1 MSAVAASG
9 RCLTHLQLWDLG
21 GQSRYRSEWGRYTK
35 GSDVIIFVVDTQAP
49 EDLPTAKKE
58 LHQLLEDRELARL
71 PLLILANKIDLGPK
85 ISEPEMIKGL
95 NLDYITETNW
105 LIIPGP
111 AGSVRRAACKPSS
124 ARTFCC
130 ASSFTL
136 FSLCLVVAVSA
147 KEGTHVDR
155 ALDFLLKQSNA

>member
-1 MSAVAASG
+1 MKVSEQRSSTASG
-9 RCLTHLQLWDLG
+9 SSTATPCPCCGGMDAFSLCLLWLPLVALRVTHLQLWDLG

-105 LIIPGP
+105 LIIPGQ
-111 AGSVRRAACKPSS
+111 AGSVRR
-124 ARTFCC
+124 
-130 ASSFTL
+130 
-136 FSLCLVVAVSA
+136 
-147 KEGTHVDR
+147 
-155 ALDFLLKQSNA
+155 